1 MLRQTI
7 ANLFDKGVLADVDP
21 KEFYSK
27 GWDPANRPVRRAMQ
41 ISSVKTIKLGS
52 NEIDYGA
59 KYLMKLGNLV
69 REKCDGN
76 SSAAGVA
83 DVENC
88 ADGN

>member
-7 ANLFDKGVLADVDP
+7 ANLFDKTP
-21 KEFYSK
+21 
-27 GWDPANRPVRRAMQ
+27 Q

-69 REKCDGN
+69 RENATETQVPLALPTLKIVLTGTEYGYRRDDEVFVIPLGYLW
-76 SSAAGVA
+76 
-83 DVENC
+83 D
-88 ADGN
+88 